1 MIEGAGTIVP
11 TKESITSS
19 PYYLSSN
26 DQPHH
31 VLTSFLLNGE
41 NYEKWAKIARNNL
54 AAKHKLG
61 FVDGSILKPT
71 SDSPDYKRWIQVNS
85 MLCGWLYA
93 SLDPKIQKA
102 ISFVD
107 NAKVL
112 WDNLRIRYS
121 IGNASRVHQIKS
133 SIVACSQDGQDVAE
147 YFGKLKVMWDDLDDY
162 EPFIDYCCSSPT
174 CPQRLKQQTRR
185 DLERIHQF
193 LMGLDASRFGT
204 TRTNILS
211 RLNRDTDMTLDHV
224 YSEVVAEER
233 HLLVARS
240 KEERIEAVGFAVK
253 AGVNAIASATRLNQ
267 GPCTPCGRTNHSI
280 DTCFELHGLPDWWIE
295 KHGTSRGGSR
305 TDSSRGRGRGSYRG
319 RGVSKETWS
328 AIKSLLKSDQSSSH
342 DKLSGKRSC
351 VEFLLD
357 SGASHHMT
365 GDDDLLVN
373 THDIPRSI
381 IVLPNGK
388 HTFAI
393 KEGTM
398 LLGDHV
404 QLNRVLYEQQSDSS
418 SVPLVM
424 PILLS
429 SDDELLDQTTPECLI
444 DRGSVL
450 PESTSD
456 HSAPIDNSAANTPNN
471 VSDETTVDSSSDSD
485 TPQNVIA
492 DECDLGTEP
501 LGRGHRKKMKSVHLQ
516 PPYVAHSARHAETL
530 VSLKPESSPASSASS
545 SNFGMA

>member
-1 MIEGAGTIVP
+1 MVQGDGSIVQKMVP

-31 VLTSFLLNGE
+31 ALTSLLLNGE
-41 NYEKWAKIARNNL
+41 NYEKWAKIVRNSL

-61 FVDGSILKPT
+61 LIDGSLLKP
-71 SDSPDYKRWIQVNS
+71 SSASPDYQRWIQVNS
-85 MLCGWLYA
+85 MMCGWIYA

-112 WDNLRIRYS
+112 WDNLRVRYS

-133 SIVACSQDGQDVAE
+133 SIASCSQDGQDVAE
-147 YFGKLKVMWDDLDDY
+147 YFGKIKVMWDDLDDY
-162 EPFIDYCCSSPT
+162 EPFIDCCCSSPT

-211 RLNRDTDMTLDHV
+211 RLNRDVDITLDHV

-233 HLLVARS
+233 HLIVAQS

-267 GPCTPCGRTNHSI
+267 GPCTHCGRTNHSV

-305 TDSSRGRGRGSYRG
+305 GRGRGST
-319 RGVSKETWS
+319 K
-328 AIKSLLKSDQSSSH
+328 
-342 DKLSGKRSC
+342 
-351 VEFLLD
+351 
-357 SGASHHMT
+357 
-365 GDDDLLVN
+365 
-373 THDIPRSI
+373 
-381 IVLPNGK
+381 
-388 HTFAI
+388 
-393 KEGTM
+393 
-398 LLGDHV
+398 
-404 QLNRVLYEQQSDSS
+404 
-418 SVPLVM
+418 
-424 PILLS
+424 
-429 SDDELLDQTTPECLI
+429 
-444 DRGSVL
+444 
-450 PESTSD
+450 
-456 HSAPIDNSAANTPNN
+456 
-471 VSDETTVDSSSDSD
+471 
-485 TPQNVIA
+485 
-492 DECDLGTEP
+492 
-501 LGRGHRKKMKSVHLQ
+501 
-516 PPYVAHSARHAETL
+516 
-530 VSLKPESSPASSASS
+530 
-545 SNFGMA
+545 